1 MCLCDLK
8 CRSKCWKKKKHISS
22 LFPHRT
28 VMSEVLFSDSY
39 WYNIRII
46 VHFPLPLPLELSFF
60 IPCAEWAF
68 LCIPYNISASCSL
81 PLPICPVIWK
91 KQNKQTNKKKNTL
104 YPLAA
109 SPKHLTVWVHQSW
122 SPLMVCGGCECVE
135 VLELLGVSR
144 SSTLQLQSVIIN

>member
-91 KQNKQTNKKKNTL
+91 KQNKQTNKQKKHTL
-104 YPLAA
+104 SSSSLSKTSHCVGTPVVI
-109 SPKHLTVWVHQSW
+109 PTHGVWRVW
-122 SPLMVCGGCECVE
+122 VCGGV
-135 VLELLGVSR
+135 GAPGR
-144 SSTLQLQSVIIN
+144 LQKLHTAAPISNN